1 MLHPERS
8 KFLLLI
14 MVLITALAGCGGGS
28 KVQTA
33 APMSNGGSI
42 VILEASSFKFSPN
55 EIRVP
60 KPGLLAIEIR
70 NVSGSE
76 HNLTVKDA
84 RGKVVKDVNIRP
96 HGTVITN
103 IDFSESGTYDFFCNK
118 MFHTTLGM
126 KGRII
131 VGR

>member
-1 MLHPERS
+1 MYPDRS

-33 APMSNGGSI
+33 APMSNGGNI
-42 VILEASSFKFSPN
+42 VALEVSSYKFSPN

-60 KPGLLAIEIR
+60 NPGLLAIEIK
-70 NVSGSE
+70 NASGSE
-76 HNLTVKDA
+76 HNFTVKDA
-84 RGKVVKDVNIRP
+84 RGKVLKDVNIRP

-103 IDFSESGTYDFFCNK
+103 LDLTEPGTYNFFCNK
-118 MFHTTLGM
+118 FLHYSLGM
-126 KGRII
+126 KGRIV

>member
-1 MLHPERS
+1 MHPDRS

-33 APMSNGGSI
+33 APMSNGGNI
-42 VILEASSFKFSPN
+42 VTLEASSFKFSPN

-60 KPGLLAIEIR
+60 NPGLLAIEIK
-70 NVSGSE
+70 NASGSE

-84 RGKVVKDVNIRP
+84 RGKVLKEVNIRP
-96 HGTVITN
+96 HGKVITN
-103 IDFSESGTYDFFCNK
+103 LDLSEPGTYNFFCNK
-118 MFHTTLGM
+118 MFHSTLGM
-126 KGRII
+126 KGRIV
-131 VGR
+131 VGQ